1 VCIIGV
7 FDFILAFLTS
17 FFAVHDLLTSF
28 LLLHASRIMA
38 ASNRDEVFAAIGQ
51 LNPADGIG
59 SFVDQVNALIGM
71 LSSMS
76 QYQCINDCETC
87 LNNICGILE
96 TSSLSSTSNNIG
108 NFSFQEI
115 ISGNFDV
122 LSSVANAT
130 FIFSNCATFTG
141 DSGGKIC
148 FIIDFDTVPIPF
160 ADTACIIE
168 YNGVACNSCVIPNA
182 DFLAGSNCF
191 TADCTNFD
199 SSAMLNSCNDT
210 GFVGPFV
217 FLELLEA
224 KNVSNSTFTRGSCNV
239 PAAPITPTDSGTTS
253 APISVPMEAPFAAPM
268 TEPSA
273 KPAASVPTP
282 ETAEF
287 PKAAP
292 FVSPVRAPI
301 TAPFP
306 SLPAPTATSRSSIS
320 YCIERNML
328 LSLGMVGYVI
338 AAF

>member
-1 VCIIGV
+1 
-7 FDFILAFLTS
+7 
-17 FFAVHDLLTSF
+17 LLTSF
-28 LLLHASRIMA
+28 LLLHASRIMV

-59 SFVDQVNALIGM
+59 SFVDQVNVLIGM

-87 LNNICGILE
+87 LNNVCGILE
-96 TSSLSSTSNNIG
+96 TSSLSRTSNNIG

-130 FIFSNCATFTG
+130 FMFSNCVTFTG

-191 TADCTNFD
+191 TADCTNID
-199 SSAMLNSCNDT
+199 SFAMINSCNDT

-217 FLELLEA
+217 FLELLET
-224 KNVSNSTFTRGSCNV
+224 KNVSNSTFTVGSCDGATA
-239 PAAPITPTDSGTTS
+239 PATPTDSGATS
-253 APISVPMEAPFAAPM
+253 APMSIPMEAPVAAPM

-273 KPAASVPTP
+273 EPAAWVPTP
-282 ETAEF
+282 DAAKSLVATPVVA
-287 PKAAP
+287 PVLAPVAAP
-292 FVSPVRAPI
+292 S
-301 TAPFP
+301 P
-306 SLPAPTATSRSSIS
+306 SLSAPVETSRSSIPS
-320 YCIERNML
+320 FIGQNML

-338 AAF
+338 ASI